1 MAGARTGN
9 GTDRRARNLHSTV
22 VACSEGVLE
31 HRHPNRGRRVGDQGR
46 SGSADRRT
54 GENPGGGRAPG
65 VRRMSEI
72 FDIAIVGG
80 GMVGASLAVSLD
92 GLGLRVAVI
101 EAVRHDSASQPSFD
115 ERTTALSNGSR
126 RILETLGVWAAV
138 SAAATPIRKIH
149 VSDQGRFGFAR
160 VDAAEQ
166 GLAAMGYVVPNR
178 SLGAALWARLS
189 PSESLRVFCPAHV
202 TRVHPTERSVELGIA
217 AGTTDETIEARL
229 VVAADGAQSAVRSA
243 FGVAADVRDYEQTA
257 LITTVLPQRFH
268 DYVAYERFTA
278 TGPLA
283 LLPLADGRCTL
294 VLTLK
299 PEVATAAM
307 AWSDQE
313 FIAEVQRRFGFRL
326 GRFLKVG
333 RRVPYPLSLTRSD
346 RLSSGRCV
354 IVGNAAQ
361 GLHPVAGMG
370 FNLGLRDAASLAELV
385 AERQRMPHSDLGD
398 GTVQADYEAWRAADR
413 GGIIA
418 FTDTLIRV
426 FSSPLGAVQRLRNL
440 GLLAFDVLPF
450 AKSALSRLSTGAA
463 GRIPKLA
470 RGVALR

>member
-1 MAGARTGN
+1 
-9 GTDRRARNLHSTV
+9 V
-22 VACSEGVLE
+22 SEK
-31 HRHPNRGRRVGDQGR
+31 
-46 SGSADRRT
+46 
-54 GENPGGGRAPG
+54 
-65 VRRMSEI
+65 

-80 GMVGASLAVSLD
+80 GMVGASLAVSLE
-92 GLGLRVAVI
+92 GLGLRVALI
-101 EAVRHDSASQPSFD
+101 EAVPNDSVSQPSFD

-126 RILETLGVWAAV
+126 RILETLGVWAAL
-138 SAAATPIRKIH
+138 SGAATPIRKIH

-166 GLAAMGYVVPNR
+166 GLTAMGYVVPNR
-178 SLGAALWARLS
+178 SLGSALWARLS
-189 PSESLRVFCPAHV
+189 RSENTRVFCPAHV
-202 TRVHPTERSVELGIA
+202 MRVHSTDRSVELVISVGRGEDTVRADARRDEGAGRDESAVGAESA
-217 AGTTDETIEARL
+217 AGTDVIEARL

-243 FGVAADVRDYEQTA
+243 FGVAAEVRDYEQTA
-257 LITTVLPQRFH
+257 VITTVIPQRFH
-268 DYVAYERFTA
+268 EYVAYERFTP
-278 TGPLA
+278 TGPMA

-299 PEVATAAM
+299 PDVAQAAL
-307 AWSDQE
+307 AWSDEE

-385 AERQRMPHSDLGD
+385 ADRRRVPQPDLGD
-398 GTVQADYEAWRAADR
+398 GTVQAEYDAWRAADR

-418 FTDTLIRV
+418 FTDGLIRV
-426 FSSPLGAVQRLRNL
+426 FSNPLGAVQRLRNL
-440 GLLAFDVLPF
+440 ALLAFDVLPP
-450 AKSALSRLSTGAA
+450 AKSALSRLSTGAS

>member
-1 MAGARTGN
+1 
-9 GTDRRARNLHSTV
+9 
-22 VACSEGVLE
+22 
-31 HRHPNRGRRVGDQGR
+31 
-46 SGSADRRT
+46 
-54 GENPGGGRAPG
+54 
-65 VRRMSEI
+65 MSEK

-80 GMVGASLAVSLD
+80 GMVGASLAVSLE
-92 GLGLRVAVI
+92 GLGLRVALI
-101 EAVRHDSASQPSFD
+101 EAVPHDSASQPSFD

-126 RILETLGVWAAV
+126 RILETLGLWPAV

-166 GLAAMGYVVPNR
+166 GLAAMGYVLPNR
-178 SLGAALWARLS
+178 SLGNALWTRLS
-189 PSESLRVFCPAHV
+189 RSESVRVFCPAHV
-202 TRVHPTERSVELGIA
+202 TQVHPADRSVELLISA
-217 AGTTDETIEARL
+217 DVSIEARL
-229 VVAADGAQSAVRSA
+229 VVAADGAQSAVRTA
-243 FGVAADVRDYEQTA
+243 FGIAAEVRDYEQTA
-257 LITTVLPQRFH
+257 VITAVLPQRFH

-278 TGPLA
+278 TGPMA

-299 PEVATAAM
+299 SDVAKAAM
-307 AWSDQE
+307 AWSDEE

-333 RRVPYPLSLTRSD
+333 RRVPYPLSLTRSG
-346 RLSSGRCV
+346 RTSSGRCV

-370 FNLGLRDAASLAELV
+370 FNLGLRDVASLAELV
-385 AERQRMPHSDLGD
+385 ADHQRVPQSDVGD
-398 GTVQADYEAWRAADR
+398 GAVQADYDAWRAADR

-418 FTDTLIRV
+418 FTDGLIRV
-426 FSSPLGAVQRLRNL
+426 FSNPLGAVQRLRNL
-440 GLLAFDVLPF
+440 GLLAFDVLPP
-450 AKSALSRLSTGAA
+450 AKSALSRLSTGAS